1 MSNKASSLK
10 SQIEEFSRRQGIAGE
25 MDQNLVKEAI
35 HLHLL
40 SAMSDAG
47 ILRHAVFQGGTA
59 LRLCYGG
66 DRYSEDLYFVCG
78 KAGSYFTDVEF
89 KELIEAALETTKK
102 TLNRDF
108 GIAADRISL
117 KKPPHPDLVKLE
129 PITVAAWQIIVPIEA
144 ITDLPPG
151 GRLPLGAVENIARI
165 AALDPSRRRTLLD
178 EVAAGRLTIDQV
190 ALELE
195 KTRKRAKR
203 RAAEDPLGL
212 VTLAIDELKA
222 RGVDLKDMS
231 LFSFDEWGDVRYFDS
246 QTRPAFVIRIPEKPP
261 IVVMDGRQ
269 FGGTAASFMR
279 QRKEFL
285 RNVLVAAGL
294 YETVLVYAPH
304 WHEDV
309 ARLIR
314 HARPAVGAR
323 IVLMGDPETPEE
335 AVVVDSVIQT

>member
-66 DRYSEDLYFVCG
+66 DRYSEDLDFVCG

-117 KKPPHPDLVKLE
+117 KKPPHPDLVKQE

-144 ITDLPPG
+144 TPRAPRSLIKIEFANVPAYETKPMLVRATPG
-151 GRLPLGAVENIARI
+151 LVQVQDVILTVETPNEILADK
-165 AALDPSRRRTLLD
+165 A
-178 EVAAGRLTIDQV
+178 V
-190 ALELE
+190 ALTAREVLKFRDVWDVWFLQNKLDAKVDREVVQKKFADYGTSDMEAKAERRLAELSSE
-195 KTRKRAKR
+195 ATPNAFLSEMKRFLPAKR
-203 RAAEDPLGL
+203 VAQLSETGLQHSILTESGDLLRRAVLP
-212 VTLAIDELKA
+212 V
-222 RGVDLKDMS
+222 S
-231 LFSFDEWGDVRYFDS
+231 SY
-246 QTRPAFVIRIPEKPP
+246 
-261 IVVMDGRQ
+261 
-269 FGGTAASFMR
+269 
-279 QRKEFL
+279 EF
-285 RNVLVAAGL
+285 R
-294 YETVLVYAPH
+294 
-304 WHEDV
+304 
-309 ARLIR
+309 
-314 HARPAVGAR
+314 
-323 IVLMGDPETPEE
+323 
-335 AVVVDSVIQT
+335 

>member
-1 MSNKASSLK
+1 MSNKVSSLK

-66 DRYSEDLYFVCG
+66 DRYSEDLDFVCG

-144 ITDLPPG
+144 TPRAPRSLIKIEFANVPAYETKPMPVRATPDLVQVQDVI
-151 GRLPLGAVENIARI
+151 LTVETPNE
-165 AALDPSRRRTLLD
+165 LLAD
-178 EVAAGRLTIDQV
+178 KAV
-190 ALELE
+190 ALTAREVLKFRDVWDVWFLQNKLDAKVDREVVQKKFADYGTSDMETKAEKRLAELSSE
-195 KTRKRAKR
+195 ATPNAFLSEMKRFLPAKR
-203 RAAEDPLGL
+203 VAQLSETGLQHSILTGSGDLLRRAVLP
-212 VTLAIDELKA
+212 V
-222 RGVDLKDMS
+222 S
-231 LFSFDEWGDVRYFDS
+231 SY
-246 QTRPAFVIRIPEKPP
+246 
-261 IVVMDGRQ
+261 
-269 FGGTAASFMR
+269 
-279 QRKEFL
+279 EF
-285 RNVLVAAGL
+285 R
-294 YETVLVYAPH
+294 
-304 WHEDV
+304 
-309 ARLIR
+309 
-314 HARPAVGAR
+314 
-323 IVLMGDPETPEE
+323 
-335 AVVVDSVIQT
+335 

>member
-66 DRYSEDLYFVCG
+66 DRYSEDLDFVCG

-117 KKPPHPDLVKLE
+117 KKPPHPDLVKQE

-144 ITDLPPG
+144 TPRAPRSLIKIEFANVPAYETKPMLVRATPG
-151 GRLPLGAVENIARI
+151 LVQVQDVILTVETPNEILADK
-165 AALDPSRRRTLLD
+165 A
-178 EVAAGRLTIDQV
+178 V
-190 ALELE
+190 ALTAREVFKFRDVWDVWFLQNKLDAKVDREVVQKKFADYGTSDMEAKAERRLAELSSE
-195 KTRKRAKR
+195 ATPNAFLSEMKRFLPAKR
-203 RAAEDPLGL
+203 VAQLSETGLQHSILTESGDLLRRAVLP
-212 VTLAIDELKA
+212 V
-222 RGVDLKDMS
+222 S
-231 LFSFDEWGDVRYFDS
+231 SY
-246 QTRPAFVIRIPEKPP
+246 
-261 IVVMDGRQ
+261 
-269 FGGTAASFMR
+269 
-279 QRKEFL
+279 EF
-285 RNVLVAAGL
+285 R
-294 YETVLVYAPH
+294 
-304 WHEDV
+304 
-309 ARLIR
+309 
-314 HARPAVGAR
+314 
-323 IVLMGDPETPEE
+323 
-335 AVVVDSVIQT
+335 

>member
-1 MSNKASSLK
+1 MSNKVSSLK

-66 DRYSEDLYFVCG
+66 DRYSEDLDFVCG

-117 KKPPHPDLVKLE
+117 KKPPHPDLVKQE

-144 ITDLPPG
+144 TPRAPRSLIKIEFANVPAYETKPMPVRATPG
-151 GRLPLGAVENIARI
+151 LVQVQDVILTVETPNEILADK
-165 AALDPSRRRTLLD
+165 A
-178 EVAAGRLTIDQV
+178 V
-190 ALELE
+190 ALTAREVLKFRDVWDVWFLQNKLDAKVDREVVQKKFADYGTSDMEAKAEKRLAELSSE
-195 KTRKRAKR
+195 ATPAFLSEMKRFLPAKR
-203 RAAEDPLGL
+203 VAQLSETGLQHSILTESGDLLRRAVLP
-212 VTLAIDELKA
+212 V
-222 RGVDLKDMS
+222 S
-231 LFSFDEWGDVRYFDS
+231 SY
-246 QTRPAFVIRIPEKPP
+246 
-261 IVVMDGRQ
+261 
-269 FGGTAASFMR
+269 
-279 QRKEFL
+279 EF
-285 RNVLVAAGL
+285 R
-294 YETVLVYAPH
+294 
-304 WHEDV
+304 
-309 ARLIR
+309 
-314 HARPAVGAR
+314 
-323 IVLMGDPETPEE
+323 
-335 AVVVDSVIQT
+335 

>member
-66 DRYSEDLYFVCG
+66 DRYSEDLDFVCG
-78 KAGSYFTDVEF
+78 QAGSYFTDVEF

-117 KKPPHPDLVKLE
+117 KKPPHPDLVKQE

-144 ITDLPPG
+144 TPRAPRSLIKIEFANVPAYETKPMPVRATPG
-151 GRLPLGAVENIARI
+151 LVQVQDVILTVETPNEILADK
-165 AALDPSRRRTLLD
+165 A
-178 EVAAGRLTIDQV
+178 V
-190 ALELE
+190 ALTAREVLKFRDVWDVWFLQNKLDAKVDREVVQKKFADYGTSDMEAKAEKRLAELSSE
-195 KTRKRAKR
+195 ATPNAFLSEMKRFLPAKR
-203 RAAEDPLGL
+203 VAQLSETGLQHSILTESGDLLRRAVLP
-212 VTLAIDELKA
+212 V
-222 RGVDLKDMS
+222 S
-231 LFSFDEWGDVRYFDS
+231 SY
-246 QTRPAFVIRIPEKPP
+246 
-261 IVVMDGRQ
+261 
-269 FGGTAASFMR
+269 
-279 QRKEFL
+279 EF
-285 RNVLVAAGL
+285 R
-294 YETVLVYAPH
+294 
-304 WHEDV
+304 
-309 ARLIR
+309 
-314 HARPAVGAR
+314 
-323 IVLMGDPETPEE
+323 
-335 AVVVDSVIQT
+335 

>member
-1 MSNKASSLK
+1 MSNKVSSLK

-66 DRYSEDLYFVCG
+66 DRYSEDLDFVCG

-117 KKPPHPDLVKLE
+117 SKPPHPDLVKQE

-144 ITDLPPG
+144 TPRAPRSLIKIEFANVPAYETKPMPVRATPG
-151 GRLPLGAVENIARI
+151 LVQVQDVILTVETPNEILADK
-165 AALDPSRRRTLLD
+165 A
-178 EVAAGRLTIDQV
+178 V
-190 ALELE
+190 ALTAREVLKFRDVWDVWFLQNKLDAKVDREVVQKKFADYGTSDLEAKAEKRLAELSSE
-195 KTRKRAKR
+195 ATPNAFLSEMKRFLPAKR
-203 RAAEDPLGL
+203 VAQLSETGLQHSILTESGDLLRRAVLP
-212 VTLAIDELKA
+212 V
-222 RGVDLKDMS
+222 S
-231 LFSFDEWGDVRYFDS
+231 SY
-246 QTRPAFVIRIPEKPP
+246 
-261 IVVMDGRQ
+261 
-269 FGGTAASFMR
+269 
-279 QRKEFL
+279 EF
-285 RNVLVAAGL
+285 R
-294 YETVLVYAPH
+294 
-304 WHEDV
+304 
-309 ARLIR
+309 
-314 HARPAVGAR
+314 
-323 IVLMGDPETPEE
+323 
-335 AVVVDSVIQT
+335 